1 MGQRNPTPSA
11 AREKRRVLHCGDWG
25 FRRGCVALQDLEQET
40 DWTVLTT
47 INAPRWPHVT
57 GDEMELWLAGSG
69 EVDTAALQAFFYEC
83 DLGAQLKFLRGRR
96 IPVERALVALD
107 RHIRAGFPRGFRF
120 PLDDWAA

>member
-1 MGQRNPTPSA
+1 M
-11 AREKRRVLHCGDWG
+11 
-25 FRRGCVALQDLEQET
+25 EQEA

-57 GDEMELWLAGSG
+57 GDDLEGWLTGG
-69 EVDTAALQAFFYEC
+69 GDVDTAALQAFFYEC

-96 IPVERALVALD
+96 IPVELALAALD
-107 RHIRAGFPRGFRF
+107 RHIRAGFPRGFHF